1 MPRPQRAP
9 SSPCDATWRAHAA
22 AGGGGVAPARNTRSQ
37 SPVQPSSPA
46 ARSRASSSPPTMSS
60 WTTDDDVAVVPP
72 ARGSETP
79 ATRARTPGLSRCA
92 SPEARARIG
101 AASPATARRVAV
113 RLYES
118 LGRHGLRHE
127 ANQAFRDAAD
137 DATAAEER
145 SGGGGGGGGEAELT
159 GMACLLKDGFVS
171 YLREFA
177 KITPPIPKQVVKFS
191 GVTYTTKIEASAFS
205 YETFGNKLL
214 ECFVQPVRSLSLSKR
229 SAELHILKG
238 IDGYVMPGSMTLV
251 LGPPGSGKST
261 LLKILAGRVD
271 PGKDSGLTGMVVY
284 NDKTASEVQ
293 KSRLIAYV
301 CGQLNKHIP
310 FLSVRETLEFARD
323 CTQGLRPESFT
334 PQMRKFF
341 AYALVEGQDPFI
353 EYVMQILDL
362 KKIEN
367 CLVSGISDT
376 DRDNLTTAELALGT
390 YSVMVYDQPLTGSNP
405 AMTYDL
411 VNTIRTVCRIQQSS
425 AVMALNYL
433 SQEAFDLFDRI
444 ILLGEGHVL
453 YQGPRQDAIAYFAQ
467 QGYMKPPH
475 VESWEFLQDIAA
487 DNGIQYL
494 LPRSTPRGLEELVE
508 CYYSSDHYLDII
520 RVIGTSKFSTYWVE
534 SEPGIGLSLKKPSKS
549 SSPSDEYQETEVVVA
564 KLLNKTRS
572 ASGVESTGIIQV
584 DDVVTGIS
592 INEEPMQYLATRPTF
607 DQQQQLDQVFS
618 ILRHA
623 RGHIRLQLERSD
635 NKSNEDEPRWEQF
648 KRPYVQT
655 WWTSTRTL
663 IQRQLRILKQLHVL
677 SILRV
682 MQACILGIFAG
693 TLFYK
698 FGGQYNLQHMNSVRA
713 LGFVA
718 TMSIL
723 LINMPQ
729 LPLYMLQRP
738 IFYKHRD
745 QRFFRTS
752 SYVVAH
758 CITNLLQAFA
768 EALLYSA
775 CVYFLAGLTLEN
787 NGVVFFNYL
796 VLVFLVAYF
805 GSSIIFFLSAVSSI
819 PEVANAMAGLM
830 VSIFILFSGF
840 VIYPSNIPP
849 YWKWLL
855 HINPIRWANLS
866 FCDQQFYDGYK
877 DPCTKYL
884 NQLTFCKGNPQMA
897 SGKAY
902 LIYAELLTSVSGKPW
917 VPYIILIGW
926 TLLTML
932 MTLMFLNKIEFSQTS
947 QSVPQTNERK
957 LSKNYLYD
965 VASYSSSF
973 DGCMEGSM
981 ESGRYKSLDRP
992 KLAPSSMNRMSG
1004 EENGSVGSWMEELR
1018 VEIDSEHLTIPVT
1031 PINLTF
1037 LNLSFVRCGKT
1048 TKEEAIAF
1056 DDVTGYAKP
1065 GTMLALV
1072 GGAKGSIATLLKCL
1086 AGRMPLGGSLTG
1098 DLRVNSTKP
1107 STDFSRSVGY
1117 AERLDAHQPYLT
1129 IRESLQFSARL
1140 RLPNGISKTRR
1151 HIHVELVLD
1160 QLGLQ
1165 YYANHLVGSLRDGTG
1180 KTFEVAKKLTIAV
1193 ELAANPSILFLEEPL
1208 SGLDSSGTSAILS
1221 TLSQLPISGQSVIA
1235 TVSNPKTRSL
1245 SFFHQVIIL
1254 TQEGRQAFFGPVGL
1268 NCHEI
1273 LGYFTVIPRVPQY
1286 TQTQNP
1292 MSFVMGVIG
1301 LGIPRKR
1308 LAVTDFA
1315 KEFQKSHLCNMAKK
1329 AVKSTVKNKKFGKEK
1344 DNNVITENY
1353 KYPVSPIRQ
1362 AGLVL
1367 LRTQRFL
1374 WRNVHYTYSRFTGCV
1389 MIGLLMGSL
1398 YFKIKYED
1406 TYGVT
1411 SRSLYIYMQTI
1422 LIGVISANN
1431 VIPQIGTDRLAYF
1444 REMRSKMYLPIL
1456 YPLSWMI
1463 TEIPYFLIATIAF
1476 VGIGN
1481 GMAGVATQTATDFM
1495 AYWSVLFLFTLC
1507 MTYFGMMATFLAP
1520 SPILAAFLVS
1530 IITSMWVSASG
1541 VVVLFSDIRFY
1552 KWMYWTNPF
1561 QYAISV
1567 LTTISFFCDTSKCR
1581 RQCTCPRLLDGSYV
1595 WERVA
1600 SIRSLS
1606 QARMY
1611 SDVVTLAG
1619 MCTAFAVLALL
1630 FFTVLKHNS
1639 AHAH

>member
-1 MPRPQRAP
+1 MSRSQRAP
-9 SSPCDATWRAHAA
+9 SSPCDATWRF
-22 AGGGGVAPARNTRSQ
+22 PARHARSQ
-37 SPVQPSSPA
+37 SP
-46 ARSRASSSPPTMSS
+46 ARSPPATS
-60 WTTDDDVAVVPP
+60 WADGDGDGDGDGVVVVVP

-79 ATRARTPGLSRCA
+79 ATRARMPGLSRCA

-101 AASPATARRVAV
+101 ASSPATARRLAV

-118 LGRHGLRHE
+118 LGRHGLRRE
-127 ANQAFRDAAD
+127 ADQAFRDAAD
-137 DATAAEER
+137 AADAED
-145 SGGGGGGGGEAELT
+145 GPGGGGEGEPELM

-177 KITPPIPKQVVKFS
+177 KITPPVPKQLIVVKFC
-191 GVTYTTKIEASAFS
+191 GITYSTKIEMADFS

-229 SAELHILKG
+229 SAELQILKG
-238 IDGYVMPGSMTLV
+238 IDGYIMPGSMTLV
-251 LGPPGSGKST
+251 LGPPGSGKTT
-261 LLKILAGRVD
+261 LLKILAGRVN
-271 PGKDSGLTGMVVY
+271 PGKDSGLTGTVVY

-301 CGQLNKHIP
+301 CDQLNKHIP
-310 FLSVRETLEFARD
+310 FLTVRETLEFARD
-323 CTQGLRPESFT
+323 CTQGLRPENFT

-341 AYALVEGQDPFI
+341 AYALVEGQDPFL
-353 EYVMQILDL
+353 EYVMEILDL

-376 DRDNLTTAELALGT
+376 DRDKLTTAELALGT
-390 YSVMVYDQPLTGSNP
+390 YSVMVYDQSLTGSDP

-425 AVMALNYL
+425 AVMAINHL

-453 YQGPRQDAIAYFAQ
+453 YQGPRQDTVAYFAQ
-467 QGYMKPPH
+467 QGFMKPPH
-475 VESWEFLQDIAA
+475 LESWEFLQDIAA
-487 DNGIQYL
+487 ENGTQYL
-494 LPRSTPRGLEELVE
+494 LPSSTPKGLGELVE
-508 CYYSSDHYLDII
+508 CYYSSDHYLDTV
-520 RVIGTSKFSTYWVE
+520 RVIEMSSEFSTYWVE
-534 SEPGIGLSLKKPSKS
+534 SEPGIGLSLKKPSTPTNS
-549 SSPSDEYQETEVVVA
+549 SDEHQEMEVVVA
-564 KLLNKTRS
+564 KLLNKS
-572 ASGVESTGIIQV
+572 ASGIESTGNIQV
-584 DDVVTGIS
+584 GDVVTGIS
-592 INEEPMQYLATRPTF
+592 INEEPMQYLAIGPIF
-607 DQQQQLDQVFS
+607 DHKQHLDQIFS
-618 ILRHA
+618 TLRHA

-655 WWTSTRTL
+655 WCASTRTL
-663 IQRQLRILKQLHVL
+663 IQRQLRILKKLHVL
-677 SILRV
+677 STLRV

-698 FGGQYNLQHMNSVRA
+698 LGGQYNLQHMNSVRA
-713 LGFVA
+713 LGFVT

-752 SYVVAH
+752 SYVVAQ
-758 CITNLLQAFA
+758 CVTNIPQAFA
-768 EALLYSA
+768 EALLYSV
-775 CVYFLAGLTLEN
+775 CVYFLAGLTMEN
-787 NGVVFFNYL
+787 NGLVFFDYL
-796 VLVFLVAYF
+796 VLMFLVAYF
-805 GSSIIFFLSAVSSI
+805 GSTIFFFLSAVSSI
-819 PEVANAMAGLM
+819 PEVANALAGLV
-830 VSIFILFSGF
+830 VSIFLLFSGF
-840 VIYPSNIPP
+840 VIYPSNIPQ
-849 YWKWLL
+849 YWKWLM

-866 FCDQQFYDGYK
+866 FCVQQFSDGYK
-877 DPCTKYL
+877 NPCNKYI
-884 NQLTFCKGNPQMA
+884 NQLTFCTGNPEMP

-902 LIYAELLTSVSGKPW
+902 LIYAELLMSVTGKPW
-917 VPYIILIGW
+917 IPYIILIGW
-926 TLLTML
+926 TILALL
-932 MTLMFLNKIEFSQTS
+932 MTLTSLNKIEFSQIN
-947 QSVPQTNERK
+947 QSVPQINERK
-957 LSKNYLYD
+957 LSFFSRPYESNLSKNYLYD
-965 VASYSSSF
+965 VDSYSNSL

-981 ESGRYKSLDRP
+981 ESGRYKSLDLP
-992 KLAPSSMNRMSG
+992 KFEPRSTKGMSE
-1004 EENGSVGSWMEELR
+1004 EENGIIGSWMEEYR
-1018 VEIDSEHLTIPVT
+1018 GEIESEQLTIPVT
-1031 PINLTF
+1031 PITLTF
-1037 LNLSFVRCGKT
+1037 LDISFVRCGKP
-1048 TKEEAIAF
+1048 TKEGALDFEDI
-1056 DDVTGYAKP
+1056 TGYAKP

-1072 GGAKGSIATLLKCL
+1072 GGANGSVATLLKCL
-1086 AGRMPLGGSLTG
+1086 AGRTPAGGSLTG
-1098 DLRVNSTKP
+1098 DLRVNSSKP
-1107 STDFSRSVGY
+1107 SADFPRSVGY

-1129 IRESLQFSARL
+1129 IRESLQFSASL
-1140 RLPNGISKTRR
+1140 RLPNCINKTRR

-1208 SGLDSSGTSAILS
+1208 SGLDSSGASVILS
-1221 TLSQLPISGQSVIA
+1221 ILSLLPVSGQSVIA
-1235 TVSNPKTRSL
+1235 TVSNPNTRAL
-1245 SFFHQVIIL
+1245 SYFHQVIIL
-1254 TQEGRQAFFGPVGL
+1254 TQEGRQAYFGPVGL

-1273 LGYFTVIPRVPQY
+1273 LGYFTAIPRVPQY
-1286 TQTQNP
+1286 NETQNP
-1292 MSFVMGVIG
+1292 ISFVMGAIG
-1301 LGIPRKR
+1301 LGIPRR
-1308 LAVTDFA
+1308 RRAVTDFG
-1315 KEFQKSHLCNMAKK
+1315 KEFKSCHLCEMAKK
-1329 AVKSTVKNKKFGKEK
+1329 TVTPTVKNKKLGKEK
-1344 DNNVITENY
+1344 DSSMINENY
-1353 KYPVSPIRQ
+1353 KYPVSLIRQ
-1362 AGLVL
+1362 LGLVL

-1389 MIGLLMGSL
+1389 LIGLLMGSL

-1444 REMRSKMYLPIL
+1444 REMRSKLYLPIL
-1456 YPLSWMI
+1456 YPVSWVI
-1463 TEIPYFLIATIAF
+1463 SEIPYFLIATLAF
-1476 VGIGN
+1476 VSIGN
-1481 GMAGVATQTATDFM
+1481 SMAGVAIQTATDFL
-1495 AYWSVLFLFTLC
+1495 AYWSILFVFTLC
-1507 MTYFGMMATFLAP
+1507 MTYFGMMVTFLAP

-1561 QYAISV
+1561 QYAMSA
-1567 LTTISFFCDTSKCR
+1567 LTTVSFYCDTA
-1581 RQCTCPRLLDGSYV
+1581 QCQGQCSCPRLPDGSYV
-1595 WERVA
+1595 WERIA

-1606 QARMY
+1606 EARVY

-1619 MCTAFAVLALL
+1619 LCTTFAVLAFL
-1630 FFTVLKHNS
+1630 FFIALKHNS